1 MGLISRVSSRTYRL
15 VVKILPFRQSIRAL
29 SMAKAGGREYTV
41 HYTREQQKKWQLK
54 EPKDQRYTAKKPYVK
69 ALIVSEIG
77 KQDMAMEA
85 LTGVPDELLADRRVR
100 IYKPS
105 RNPMQSG
112 VQNIK
117 NWRIEFNVKERWET
131 PAMGWGSTADPLS
144 NVAGWLKFKTK
155 EDAIAF
161 CHRSGWNI
169 TEINEP
175 NVAKPISRT
184 YGDNFSWDKR
194 TRVGN
199 K

>member
-1 MGLISRVSSRTYRL
+1 M
-15 VVKILPFRQSIRAL
+15 LPVRQAVRCL
-29 SMAKAGGREYTV
+29 SWGKPGGIAFTIN
-41 HYTREQQKKWQLK
+41 YTREEQKKWQLK
-54 EPKDQRYTAKKPYVK
+54 EPQAKQYVKKPDVK
-69 ALIVSEIG
+69 ALILSEVG
-77 KQDMAMEA
+77 KQDSALEA
-85 LTGVPDELLADRRVR
+85 LTGIPEEQLKDRRVR

-117 NWRIEFNVKERWET
+117 NWRIEFNVKERWEN
-131 PAMGWGSTADPLS
+131 PAMGWGSSADPMS

-161 CHRSGWNI
+161 CHRAGWNI
-169 TEINEP
+169 SEVNEP
-175 NVAKPISRT
+175 NVAAPVRRT
-184 YGDNFSWDKR
+184 YGDNFSWNKR